1 MASNGNIKTEN
12 YIEIEDENMTVLINI
27 LGIIVLIG
35 GLYLFSANKK
45 MVNKK
50 MIIKA
55 FVIQIVLAFLLV
67 KFPLG
72 RATLEVV
79 SDFVTNILSYGVVG
93 LEFIFG
99 TLSSSEGVSGYIFG
113 IQVLGNIIFISALV
127 AGLYYLGVIGAVVK
141 VIGGVIGKI
150 LGTSKVESFVA
161 VANMFLGQTE
171 SPILVSKYLGGMT
184 ESEIML
190 VLVSGMGSM
199 SATVLMGY
207 AGMGIPM
214 EYLLIGGALVP
225 LGSIIVSK
233 LLLPEVNIRQSEALD
248 EAAIT
253 TDQDVSIDNKGDNA
267 NLIAAVSQGASDG
280 LSMALGIGASLIAI
294 ISLVALV
301 NGLLSIV
308 GLSLEQ
314 ILSYLFAPIGFL
326 MGLPKQDI
334 LTASQLLGSKLVLN
348 EFVAFG
354 QLGEVINSLDYR
366 SGLMMAISLTGFAN
380 ISSMGICISGIS
392 VFCPEKRNQLAKLA
406 FKGMLGG
413 FFVSVLSALVVGLI
427 IAL

>member
-1 MASNGNIKTEN
+1 M
-12 YIEIEDENMTVLINI
+12 EILINI
-27 LGIIVLIG
+27 LGIVILLA
-35 GLYLFSANKK
+35 GLYLFSSNRKN
-45 MVNKK
+45 VNKI
-50 MIIKA
+50 MIAKA
-55 FVIQIVLAFLLV
+55 LVLQLIIAFLLV

-72 RATLEVV
+72 KAALSDV
-79 SDFVTNILSYGVVG
+79 SDFVTNVLSYGSKG
-93 LEFIFG
+93 IEFLFGSLANSSAPTGSIFA
-99 TLSSSEGVSGYIFG
+99 

-141 VIGGVIGKI
+141 FIGGIVGKV

-171 SPILVSKYLGGMT
+171 SPILVSKYLHEMT

-199 SATVLMGY
+199 SATVLLGY

-233 LLLPEVNIRQSEALD
+233 LILPENNIDRSKALD
-248 EAAIT
+248 EAATSEEDEVIIGNKGQT
-253 TDQDVSIDNKGDNA
+253 EVSIDNKGDNA
-267 NLIAAVSQGASDG
+267 NLIAAISQGASDG
-280 LSMALGIGASLIAI
+280 LNMVLGIGASLLAI

-301 NGLLSIV
+301 NGALSII

-314 ILSYLFAPIGFL
+314 ILSYIFAPIGFL
-326 MGLPKQDI
+326 MGLPKKDI
-334 LTASQLLGSKLVLN
+334 LVASQLLGTKLVLN

-354 QLGEVINSLDYR
+354 QLGEIINTLGYR

-380 ISSMGICISGIS
+380 ISSMGICIAGIS

-406 FKGMLGG
+406 FRGMLGG
-413 FFVSVLSALVVGLI
+413 FFVSVLSSLIVGLM
-427 IAL
+427 IAI

>member
-1 MASNGNIKTEN
+1 M
-12 YIEIEDENMTVLINI
+12 EILINI
-27 LGIIVLIG
+27 LGIVILLA
-35 GLYLFSANKK
+35 GLYLFSSNRKN
-45 MVNKK
+45 VNKI
-50 MIIKA
+50 MIAKA
-55 FVIQIVLAFLLV
+55 LVLQLIIAFLLV

-72 RATLEVV
+72 KAALSDV
-79 SDFVTNILSYGVVG
+79 SDFVTNVLSYGSKG
-93 LEFIFG
+93 IEFLFGSLANSSAPTGSIFA
-99 TLSSSEGVSGYIFG
+99 

-141 VIGGVIGKI
+141 FIGGIVGKV

-171 SPILVSKYLGGMT
+171 SPILVSKYLHEMT

-199 SATVLMGY
+199 SATVLLGY

-233 LLLPEVNIRQSEALD
+233 LILPENNIDRSKALD
-248 EAAIT
+248 EAATSEEDEVIIGNKGET
-253 TDQDVSIDNKGDNA
+253 EVSIDNKGDNA
-267 NLIAAVSQGASDG
+267 NLIAAISQGASDG
-280 LSMALGIGASLIAI
+280 LNMVLGIGASLLAI

-301 NGLLSIV
+301 NGALSII

-314 ILSYLFAPIGFL
+314 ILSYIFAPIGFL
-326 MGLPKQDI
+326 MGLPKKDI
-334 LTASQLLGSKLVLN
+334 LVASQLLGTKLVLN

-354 QLGEVINSLDYR
+354 QLGEIINTLGYR

-380 ISSMGICISGIS
+380 ISSMGICIAGIS

-406 FKGMLGG
+406 FRGMLGG
-413 FFVSVLSALVVGLI
+413 FFVSVLSSLIVGLM
-427 IAL
+427 IAI